1 MSNKI
6 KDTAPAVSQTQSWNE
21 YLLEA
26 EEDDASDFSL
36 SKPPPKKVPYL
47 YRILSSTTFELDD
60 LSDEILKREKEKQRA
75 FELACKVQAG
85 LVQVRHEMEMG
96 DTPNSGEALQEFEKH
111 VIEMSNLDSAGN
123 KRERD
128 GTSSGVVEDF
138 VRAKVSAG
146 HQR

>member
-1 MSNKI
+1 MESETTEKKI
-6 KDTAPAVSQTQSWNE
+6 AAKAPPLSQPMMTT
-21 YLLEA
+21 
-26 EEDDASDFSL
+26 
-36 SKPPPKKVPYL
+36 KPQLPYL

-138 VRAKVSAG
+138 VRAKVSTVNG
-146 HQR
+146 